1 MTSKSIS
8 QRQQDKRLVQ
18 LLFLENEFAPTQ
30 SSERIV
36 LSKRDDTFPSAD
48 SMAIISLFR
57 NH

>member
-1 MTSKSIS
+1 MTSKSTS

-18 LLFLENEFAPTQ
+18 LLFLENEFALTR

-48 SMAIISLFR
+48 ALAIISLFR